1 MLSRTSPPSSR
12 RHAAIRCATATI
24 RAAFTATIRAALTP
38 PALTSPAPACLRA
51 PHLPLLPLPGRLS
64 TRPTTPSLF
73 PCPQAIFT
81 PRGTLNTALSGGLPP
96 IATKQDIGFTSD
108 WVQRVFEGG
117 DANPDGMDAQMTEA
131 AEWLMVTFG
140 TPRGTQVPP
149 PTTLPKPSATPRNTT
164 AGKQSDDAVLAAAMQ
179 AVLATPRGTS
189 HAVDDKPMAGALNKM
204 FKQQV

>member
-1 MLSRTSPPSSR
+1 
-12 RHAAIRCATATI
+12 
-24 RAAFTATIRAALTP
+24 
-38 PALTSPAPACLRA
+38 
-51 PHLPLLPLPGRLS
+51 
-64 TRPTTPSLF
+64 
-73 PCPQAIFT
+73 
-81 PRGTLNTALSGGLPP
+81 
-96 IATKQDIGFTSD
+96 
-108 WVQRVFEGG
+108 
-117 DANPDGMDAQMTEA
+117 MDAQITEA